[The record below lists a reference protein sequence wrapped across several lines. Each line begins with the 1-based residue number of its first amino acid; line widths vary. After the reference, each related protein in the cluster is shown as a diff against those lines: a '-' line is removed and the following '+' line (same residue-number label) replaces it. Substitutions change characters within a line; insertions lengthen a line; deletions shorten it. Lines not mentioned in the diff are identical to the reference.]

1 MVSGATPALTKIS
14 FRRDVRLFFGALVGF
29 LAFLIIFELL
39 LLQNFLGRT
48 RQATWDNWTNI
59 VRMTVDEITHT
70 NVLTDQG
77 STEARLAI
85 LKDRYGIAGV
95 TIEHNGQ
102 ETVIGIPA
110 TSDNVERFVRTV
122 QGQTLIFTFDS
133 SELRSLDVTFWSTT
147 AISLLATA
155 IGTMLLGF
163 YLPKITQPIENML
176 DAASQIETRE
186 PYRDEQEYLIDTFRK
201 SIATMK
207 AQEAEL
213 QRMHDAQ
220 KSRADDLE
228 RVTAALTRSLASGF
242 LAVDPQGRV
251 VEMNSAAREILRH
264 TGEANGIIVED
275 AFGDTAFT
283 HAIRDAVTQHVGLTR
298 LELELAGGGNGQ
310 TIGLTTVPLIGEQQQ
325 FLGVLAL
332 FTDLTHIRGL
342 EERVRQMQTLADLGE
357 ISAGIAHEFRNSL
370 GAILGYLRLAKREEL
385 PEKPRNSVEK
395 AEKEAGELSSAV
407 DSLLAFARPMHLAKT
422 EVDLYDLVCAIAE
435 KIAHPEAVSVECEG
449 APVEIQADA
458 ALLSRAFENLIRNA
472 VESVIE
478 KGGGHVRV
486 HVAAQPRPVVTITD
500 DGVGIDPADVPRLLL
515 PFQSQKAAGYGL
527 GLPLSRK
534 IALLHGATLTLDGRT
549 GAGATATV
557 EFLAAGAERVVQFV
571 PIHAS

>member
-1 MVSGATPALTKIS
+1 MVSGASPALTKIS

-29 LAFLIIFELL
+29 LAFLIIFQLL
-39 LLQNFLGRT
+39 LLQNFLGHT
-48 RQATWDNWTNI
+48 REATWDSWSNI
-59 VRMTVDEITHT
+59 VRMSVDDMIRSG
-70 NVLTDQG
+70 VLADPA
-77 STEARLAI
+77 SAPARLSLLQA
-85 LKDRYGIAGV
+85 RYNIAGITV
-95 TIEHNGQ
+95 MHAGK
-102 ETVIGIPA
+102 ETSVGVLPA
-110 TSDNVERFVRTV
+110 ADNVERFVRTV
-122 QGQTLIFTFDS
+122 QGSTVIFVFDAS
-133 SELRSLDVTFWSTT
+133 QLRMLTVTFWATT

-163 YLPKITQPIENML
+163 YLPRITRPIEDML

-186 PYRDEQEYLIDTFRK
+186 PHRDEQEYLIDTFRK

-207 AQEAEL
+207 MQELEL

-242 LAVDPQGRV
+242 LAVDPTGRV

-264 TGEANGIIVED
+264 TGEANGVVVEQ
-275 AFGDTAFT
+275 AFGQTAFT
-283 HAIRDAVTQHVGLTR
+283 DAIRDAVGQRVGLAR
-298 LELELAGGGNGQ
+298 LELQIGNDAAPQ
-310 TIGLTTVPLIGEQQQ
+310 TIGLTTVPLLGEQQQ

-342 EERVRQMQTLADLGE
+342 ESRVREMQTLADLGE

-370 GAILGYLRLAKREEL
+370 AAILGYLRLAKREDL
-385 PEKPRNSVEK
+385 PEKPRGSIER

-407 DSLLAFARPMHLAKT
+407 DSLLAFARPMHLART
-422 EVDLYDLVCAIAE
+422 DVDLFDLVCDVGA
-435 KIAHPEAVSVECEG
+435 KIIKPESVQVACEG
-449 APVEIQADA
+449 DHVVVEADA

-472 VESVIE
+472 IESVTE
-478 KGGGHVRV
+478 RGSGHVRI
-486 HVAAQPRPVVTITD
+486 HVAKQPQPTVTIED
-500 DGVGIDPADVPRLLL
+500 DGVGIDPADIPRLLL

-534 IALLHGATLTLDGRT
+534 IALLHGATLTLSGARGR
-549 GAGATATV
+549 GAVATV
-557 EFLAAGAERVVQFV
+557 EFLASQPVPMVQFV
-571 PIHAS
+571 TTQAS